1 MSAVVSDITPVLP
14 GRVHATARASAPWR
28 TTSAAAIK
36 LLGLAEGDIVD
47 PVRLA
52 GQLDACEQQ
61 AVRER
66 ALALLGYRERS
77 EKELRHKLAQD
88 GYADDAIDDVVEA
101 FVRTGLVD
109 DQRLA
114 DALARSAAGTK
125 ALGRRRAA
133 RVLAERGIGGDA
145 AAVVLDRYLPE
156 GHELPRAVELA
167 KRPTG
172 RENRLSGSPLGW
184 PAKDSTPQPHSRLP
198 VRPLRM
204 PVHRPATTGSS
215 RRHSASEMVFCGPGS
230 L

>member
-1 MSAVVSDITPVLP
+1 MSAVVSDITPVRT
-14 GRVHATARASAPWR
+14 GARARVISLDGAPWR

-167 KRPTG
+167 KRLIRPG
-172 RENRLSGSPLGW
+172 EPVERLAARLARKGFDTSTAFAAARTAAADAGAPAGDDWFEPSP
-184 PAKDSTPQPHSRLP
+184 
-198 VRPLRM
+198 
-204 PVHRPATTGSS
+204 
-215 RRHSASEMVFCGPGS
+215 
-230 L
+230 